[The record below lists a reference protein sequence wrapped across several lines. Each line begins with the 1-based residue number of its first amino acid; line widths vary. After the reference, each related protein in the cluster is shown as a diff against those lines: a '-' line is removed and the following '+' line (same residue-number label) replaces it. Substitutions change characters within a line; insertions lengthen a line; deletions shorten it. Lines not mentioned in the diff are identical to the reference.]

1 MSSHFVDSAVQSS
14 RLAQLSLLNRRCSAW
29 LLFAVALA
37 GSTATAAAQSTL
49 IASQLTIDQIT
60 EVVLQHNT
68 DFAAAARSR
77 DAATAAV
84 RSARAL
90 PNPRLE
96 IASGDNALRPASAAV
111 AGRVETRGVAQLI
124 ENPFLRS
131 ARIDAASAG
140 SAAAGHKLTSV
151 RNNLVAEVR
160 LRAFE
165 ALLRLEEEI
174 AAREAVRLLEQIRDR
189 VKLRVDT
196 GEAPRFE
203 LIKADAEIISARQR
217 QVSAAIKA
225 EQAFITLNRLAAGRL
240 PEKWSIAGRL
250 ADEAQPMVL
259 EELMQQ
265 ALNKSPELAVLRS
278 LLERADANV
287 SLAKSGRLPGVE
299 LRYQE
304 LRDPEIRQTM
314 TGVAIQIPLLDQRQG
329 PVAEAAA
336 ERLRALALMAQSS
349 RCASACCSHGNP
361 TRWPGLRSRPL
372 AAVPS
377 LRPRPHCVSQKRHID
392 LESAAFLKCWMPN
405 VYCGRCARISFRLG
419 SSFRQPESRSISLLP
434 ATLPLPNERHNDTQ
448 HKPHR

>member
-1 MSSHFVDSAVQSS
+1 MSSHPVDSAVQSCCLAPFSWLSS
-14 RLAQLSLLNRRCSAW
+14 RRSARLL
-29 LLFAVALA
+29 LTVGLA
-37 GSTATAAAQSTL
+37 GGLASAAAQSTPS
-49 IASQLTIDQIT
+49 ASHLTIDQIT

-77 DAATAAV
+77 DAAAAAV

-96 IASGDNALRPASAAV
+96 IASGDTALRPASAAV
-111 AGRVETRGVAQLI
+111 AGRVETRGVVQLI

-140 SAAAGHKLTSV
+140 SAAAGHELTSV

-174 AAREAVRLLEQIRDR
+174 AARDAVRLLEQIRDR

-240 PEKWSIAGRL
+240 PERWSI
-250 ADEAQPMVL
+250 
-259 EELMQQ
+259 
-265 ALNKSPELAVLRS
+265 
-278 LLERADANV
+278 
-287 SLAKSGRLPGVE
+287 
-299 LRYQE
+299 
-304 LRDPEIRQTM
+304 
-314 TGVAIQIPLLDQRQG
+314 
-329 PVAEAAA
+329 
-336 ERLRALALMAQSS
+336 
-349 RCASACCSHGNP
+349 
-361 TRWPGLRSRPL
+361 
-372 AAVPS
+372 
-377 LRPRPHCVSQKRHID
+377 
-392 LESAAFLKCWMPN
+392 
-405 VYCGRCARISFRLG
+405 
-419 SSFRQPESRSISLLP
+419 
-434 ATLPLPNERHNDTQ
+434 
-448 HKPHR
+448 